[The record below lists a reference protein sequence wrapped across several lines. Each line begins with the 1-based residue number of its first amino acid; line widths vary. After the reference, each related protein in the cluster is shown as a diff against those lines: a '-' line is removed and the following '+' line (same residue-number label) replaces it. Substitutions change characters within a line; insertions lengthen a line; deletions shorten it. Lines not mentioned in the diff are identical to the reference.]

1 MDLRAIP
8 RQRIPIAIGMVA
20 LLAFLLVQLQGRF
33 DSTDVKKGIAL
44 ALQHHPAPGRPSVF
58 ELLAARQEGDP
69 RCDGHVV
76 SMLLGDV
83 DVVCATPGHP
93 SVEYEFRVLLDGK
106 RPPRAANVAAQA
118 LVAGLAPAAAPA
130 GK

>member
-8 RQRIPIAIGMVA
+8 RERIPIAIGMVL
-20 LLAFLLVQLQGRF
+20 LLAFLVTQLQGRF

-44 ALQHHPAPGRPSVF
+44 ALAHHPAPGSPTIF

-83 DVVCATPGHP
+83 AVTCATPGQA

-106 RPPRAANVAAQA
+106 RPPRPANVAAEG
-118 LVAGLAPAAAPA
+118 LVAGL
-130 GK
+130 GRK